1 MSIRD
6 VMDTSW
12 EDLMGVLGETE
23 SAKTEE
29 VMDLA
34 DFLEKIKRELTPS
47 SYPAETILSCP
58 LNFLSFS
65 SSLPMYLM

>member
-12 EDLMGVLGETE
+12 EDLMGVLGETG

-34 DFLEKIKRELTPS
+34 DFLQI
-47 SYPAETILSCP
+47 I
-58 LNFLSFS
+58 
-65 SSLPMYLM
+65 

>member
-12 EDLMGVLGETE
+12 EDLMGVLGKTE
-23 SAKTEE
+23 SAEIEE

-34 DFLEKIKRELTPS
+34 DFLEMI
-47 SYPAETILSCP
+47 
-58 LNFLSFS
+58 
-65 SSLPMYLM
+65 

>member
-1 MSIRD
+1 MSVHD

-23 SAKTEE
+23 TTPKEE

-34 DFLEKIKRELTPS
+34 DFLGSI
-47 SYPAETILSCP
+47 
-58 LNFLSFS
+58 
-65 SSLPMYLM
+65 

>member
-12 EDLMGVLGETE
+12 EDLMGVLGQTE
-23 SAKTEE
+23 SDQTEE

-34 DFLEKIKRELTPS
+34 DFLE
-47 SYPAETILSCP
+47 TI
-58 LNFLSFS
+58 
-65 SSLPMYLM
+65 

>member
-1 MSIRD
+1 MSVHD

-23 SAKTEE
+23 TAQEEE

-34 DFLEKIKRELTPS
+34 DFLGSI
-47 SYPAETILSCP
+47 
-58 LNFLSFS
+58 
-65 SSLPMYLM
+65 

>member
-23 SAKTEE
+23 AAKAEE
-29 VMDLA
+29 VMVLA
-34 DFLEKIKRELTPS
+34 DFLE
-47 SYPAETILSCP
+47 TI
-58 LNFLSFS
+58 
-65 SSLPMYLM
+65 

>member
-23 SAKTEE
+23 SVKTEE

-34 DFLEKIKRELTPS
+34 DFLQLI
-47 SYPAETILSCP
+47 
-58 LNFLSFS
+58 
-65 SSLPMYLM
+65 

>member
-23 SAKTEE
+23 VGETEAAETEE

-34 DFLEKIKRELTPS
+34 DFIQLI
-47 SYPAETILSCP
+47 
-58 LNFLSFS
+58 
-65 SSLPMYLM
+65 

>member
-1 MSIRD
+1 MLKRFYSFVKQATEGPYGMSIRD

-23 SAKTEE
+23 SAEIEE

-34 DFLEKIKRELTPS
+34 DFIQLI
-47 SYPAETILSCP
+47 
-58 LNFLSFS
+58 
-65 SSLPMYLM
+65 

>member
-12 EDLMGVLGETE
+12 EDLMGVIGETE
-23 SAKTEE
+23 STKKEE

-34 DFLEKIKRELTPS
+34 DFLE
-47 SYPAETILSCP
+47 TI
-58 LNFLSFS
+58 
-65 SSLPMYLM
+65 

>member
-12 EDLMGVLGETE
+12 EDLMGVLGETK
-23 SAKTEE
+23 SAETEE

-34 DFLEKIKRELTPS
+34 DFIQLI
-47 SYPAETILSCP
+47 
-58 LNFLSFS
+58 
-65 SSLPMYLM
+65 

>member
-12 EDLMGVLGETE
+12 EDLMGVLGEAE

-34 DFLEKIKRELTPS
+34 DFLEMI
-47 SYPAETILSCP
+47 
-58 LNFLSFS
+58 
-65 SSLPMYLM
+65 

>member
-12 EDLMGVLGETE
+12 EDLMGVLGQIE
-23 SAKTEE
+23 SDKTEE

-34 DFLEKIKRELTPS
+34 DFLE
-47 SYPAETILSCP
+47 TI
-58 LNFLSFS
+58 
-65 SSLPMYLM
+65 

>member
-6 VMDTSW
+6 VMDTNW

-29 VMDLA
+29 VMDLV
-34 DFLEKIKRELTPS
+34 DFLQLI
-47 SYPAETILSCP
+47 
-58 LNFLSFS
+58 
-65 SSLPMYLM
+65 

>member
-12 EDLMGVLGETE
+12 QDLMGVIGETE
-23 SAKTEE
+23 SAETEE

-34 DFLEKIKRELTPS
+34 DFLEMI
-47 SYPAETILSCP
+47 
-58 LNFLSFS
+58 
-65 SSLPMYLM
+65 

>member
-12 EDLMGVLGETE
+12 EDLMGVLGQTE
-23 SAKTEE
+23 SDKTEE

-34 DFLEKIKRELTPS
+34 DFIQLI
-47 SYPAETILSCP
+47 
-58 LNFLSFS
+58 
-65 SSLPMYLM
+65 

>member
-12 EDLMGVLGETE
+12 VDLMGVLGETE

-34 DFLEKIKRELTPS
+34 DFLEMI
-47 SYPAETILSCP
+47 
-58 LNFLSFS
+58 
-65 SSLPMYLM
+65 

>member
-12 EDLMGVLGETE
+12 EDLMGVIGETE
-23 SAKTEE
+23 SDKKEE

-34 DFLEKIKRELTPS
+34 DFLE
-47 SYPAETILSCP
+47 TI
-58 LNFLSFS
+58 
-65 SSLPMYLM
+65 

>member
-23 SAKTEE
+23 SDEIEE

-34 DFLEKIKRELTPS
+34 DFIQLI
-47 SYPAETILSCP
+47 
-58 LNFLSFS
+58 
-65 SSLPMYLM
+65 

>member
-12 EDLMGVLGETE
+12 EDLMGVLSETEVGETE
-23 SAKTEE
+23 AAETEE

-34 DFLEKIKRELTPS
+34 DFLQLI
-47 SYPAETILSCP
+47 
-58 LNFLSFS
+58 
-65 SSLPMYLM
+65 

>member
-12 EDLMGVLGETE
+12 QDLLGVLGETE
-23 SAKTEE
+23 SAKDEE

-34 DFLEKIKRELTPS
+34 DFLEMI
-47 SYPAETILSCP
+47 
-58 LNFLSFS
+58 
-65 SSLPMYLM
+65 

>member
-12 EDLMGVLGETE
+12 QDLLGVIGETE
-23 SAKTEE
+23 STKTEE

-34 DFLEKIKRELTPS
+34 DFLEMI
-47 SYPAETILSCP
+47 
-58 LNFLSFS
+58 
-65 SSLPMYLM
+65 